1 MTGFQIILLCALGAI
16 AATLVASA
24 ARGRIGRLAA
34 AAWLVVVTAG
44 AVFAVEPDW
53 TTAIAQRLGISRG
66 TDLLLYVLVLAS
78 MQGFLL
84 LYLKLRRVRRELTLL
99 VREIAIREARAQAP
113 AGDAGDAG
121 DAPAGDEARE
131 AR

>member
-53 TTAIAQRLGISRG
+53 TTAIARRLGISRG

-99 VREIAIREARAQAP
+99 VREIAIREARAQP
-113 AGDAGDAG
+113 PAGDAG

>member
-1 MTGFQIILLCALGAI
+1 
-16 AATLVASA
+16 
-24 ARGRIGRLAA
+24 
-34 AAWLVVVTAG
+34 
-44 AVFAVEPDW
+44 
-53 TTAIAQRLGISRG
+53 
-66 TDLLLYVLVLAS
+66 